1 MKWQL
6 NQQQQKRI
14 IWGKNAV
21 ETKKKKKK
29 KEKELSE
36 KGMKKVIQNLYDK

>member
-6 NQQQQKRI
+6 NQLQQKRI

-21 ETKKKKKK
+21 ETKKKKRGKRIK
-29 KEKELSE
+29 WERYEESYTKFIWQI
-36 KGMKKVIQNLYDK
+36 G

>member
-1 MKWQL
+1 MNWQL
-6 NQQQQKRI
+6 NQLQQKRI
-14 IWGKNAV
+14 IWGKNVV
-21 ETKKKKKK
+21 ETKKKKK